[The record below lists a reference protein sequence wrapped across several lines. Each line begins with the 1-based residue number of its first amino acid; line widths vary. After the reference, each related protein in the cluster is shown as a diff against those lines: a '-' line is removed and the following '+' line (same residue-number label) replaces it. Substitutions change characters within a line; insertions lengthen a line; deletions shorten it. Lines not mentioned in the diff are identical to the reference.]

1 MKKKKK
7 KKNMDEK
14 KGTLINNLD
23 DPEKISEPKLRAIIS
38 EVGIE
43 IPSKYQT
50 RSYLVS
56 VYNANKERIIEH
68 FKQKHRRKSDSSIVI
83 PDDIPVD
90 PYVEPGPDLKPGA
103 QAAALPL
110 TASKRPGQPQE
121 PKVDKKKAKKANPF
135 QSVRILQPVFYA
147 FFYFISIS

>member
-1 MKKKKK
+1 MD
-7 KKNMDEK
+7 DEK
-14 KGTLINNLD
+14 KGTTTTITSNLD

-43 IPSKYQT
+43 LPSNYQT

-83 PDDIPVD
+83 PDDIPVE
-90 PYVEPGPDLKPGA
+90 PYVEPGPDLRSGA
-103 QAAALPL
+103 RGAAALPL

-121 PKVDKKKAKKANPF
+121 SKVEKKKAKKANPF
-135 QSVRILQPVFYA
+135 QSVHTHALYLTL
-147 FFYFISIS
+147 